1 LKSQNALAET
11 INGRHDAEVIH
22 RHRSWRTMEDVEWET
37 RSGSI
42 INHLRSFV
50 YFMERP
56 LYKET

>member
-1 LKSQNALAET
+1 
-11 INGRHDAEVIH
+11 
-22 RHRSWRTMEDVEWET
+22 MEDVEWET